1 MAIFDVFNIAGSAM
15 NAQTIRLN
23 TVASN
28 MANADSVSGSP
39 EETYRARHAVF
50 SAMMNEVGNA
60 QTGGGVKVEGIIESE
75 AEPLVRYEP
84 NHPLAD
90 AQGRVYSP
98 SISTVEEMSNMISAS
113 RTYQNNV
120 EVFNTSKQLLLR
132 TLNIGSN

>member
-23 TVASN
+23 TIASN
-28 MANADSVSGSP
+28 MANADSVAGSP
-39 EETYRARHAVF
+39 EETYRARHAIF
-50 SAMMNEVGNA
+50 SAVMKEAGNA
-60 QTGGGVKVEGIIESE
+60 QSGAGVKVEGVMESD
-75 AEPLVRYEP
+75 AEPLVRYQP

-98 SISTVEEMSNMISAS
+98 NISTVEEMANMISAS